1 MARKCERAAQGCSA
15 AAGDVRP
22 AGAGYGRASAPQPPG
37 SPLSAPLD
45 DSAPPPTGP
54 LDRWRAWWAGLSANV
69 RGSLWVALAV
79 SLFSLMMMFIKL
91 LGARL
96 PVVEILFFRQLVMLV
111 ILGPTLWHNFPTAL
125 RTERPGL
132 HAFRVLGAMVAMLAG
147 FEALVHLPLANATAI
162 SFAKALF
169 VTVLATLI
177 LHEVVG
183 AGRWAATAVGFVG
196 VVIVVQPSADGVNG
210 YALLA
215 LLSAVAVAFVQ
226 ISLRVLTRT
235 ESSVTILAYQA
246 IALAVLLAPAA
257 LWWWVT
263 PTPLEWLMLVGVG
276 IFATL
281 GQWCNVQGFRAGEA
295 AAIAPMDYTR
305 ILFASVIGFLV
316 FHEVPGVATF
326 AGAALIVAATL
337 YTLRRNAEPRAGGA
351 D

>member
-1 MARKCERAAQGCSA
+1 M
-15 AAGDVRP
+15 
-22 AGAGYGRASAPQPPG
+22 
-37 SPLSAPLD
+37 SAPLD
-45 DSAPPPTGP
+45 DSALPPTGP
-54 LDRWRAWWAGLSANV
+54 LDRWRAWWVALPANV

-79 SLFSLMMMFIKL
+79 SLFSMMMMFIKL
-91 LGARL
+91 LGERL

-111 ILGPTLWHNFPTAL
+111 ILAPTLSRNFPDAL
-125 RTERPGL
+125 RTQRPGL

-177 LHEVVG
+177 LNEVVG
-183 AGRWAATAVGFVG
+183 AGRWIATAVGFVG
-196 VVIVVQPSADGVNG
+196 VVVVVQPSADGVNG

-215 LLSAVAVAFVQ
+215 LLSALAVAGVQ

-235 ESSVTILAYQA
+235 EGSVTILAYQA

-305 ILFASVIGFLV
+305 ILFASVIGYLV
-316 FHEVPGVATF
+316 FQEVPGVATF
-326 AGAALIVAATL
+326 AGAALIVGATL
-337 YTLRRNAEPRAGGA
+337 YTFRRNAEPRTSEA

>member
-1 MARKCERAAQGCSA
+1 
-15 AAGDVRP
+15 
-22 AGAGYGRASAPQPPG
+22 
-37 SPLSAPLD
+37 LSTRLD
-45 DSAPPPTGP
+45 DSALPPTGP
-54 LDRWRAWWAGLSANV
+54 LDRWHAWWAELPANV

-79 SLFSLMMMFIKL
+79 ALFTGMMTLIKL

-96 PVVEILFFRQLVMLV
+96 PVVEILFFRQLVMLACIAPV
-111 ILGPTLWHNFPTAL
+111 LRRNFPEAL

-132 HAFRVLGAMVAMLAG
+132 HAFRVLGALVAMLAG

-169 VTVLATLI
+169 VTVLATL
-177 LHEVVG
+177 LLREVVG
-183 AGRWAATAVGFVG
+183 PGRWAATAVGFLG
-196 VVIVVQPSADGVNG
+196 VIIVVQPSAEGVNG

-215 LLSAVAVAFVQ
+215 LLSALAVAFVQ

-235 ESSVTILAYQA
+235 ERSVTILAYQA
-246 IALAVLLAPAA
+246 IAVAALLAPAV

-263 PTPLEWLMLVGVG
+263 PTPLEWLMLVGAG
-276 IFATL
+276 LFATL

-305 ILFASVIGFLV
+305 ILFASAIGFVV
-316 FHEVPGVATF
+316 FHEVPGLTTF
-326 AGAALIVAATL
+326 AGAALIIAATL
-337 YTLRRNAEPRAGGA
+337 YTLRRNGERRAGAA